1 MAFLKQRYEMGYKD
15 MKVGCS
21 GPFVSMDMYKA
32 VVGAAAF
39 EGAIGSYDDNSKLK
53 ITKVNPKYV
62 AECQAALKIAAQKT
76 KGPYEYTGEMKWIP
90 THPQILVQ
98 AMQQAG
104 TVDDADAIMKV
115 IRGGTFDTAMGKW
128 TMSGAKT
135 YGSAV
140 CYGNTGQMCII
151 KDGKEVYLAEH
162 PMDPLP

>member
-1 MAFLKQRYEMGYKD
+1 MRRKR
-15 MKVGCS
+15 
-21 GPFVSMDMYKA
+21 
-32 VVGAAAF
+32 
-39 EGAIGSYDDNSKLK
+39 
-53 ITKVNPKYV
+53 
-62 AECQAALKIAAQKT
+62 QAD
-76 KGPYEYTGEMKWIP
+76 PYEYTGEMKWIP

-104 TVDDADAIMKV
+104 TVDDADAIMKA

-140 CYGNTGQMCII
+140 NYGNTGQMCII

-162 PMDPLP
+162 PMNPLP